1 VPPTECGWRISSVQ
15 GVLRKVASSLADVEI
30 GVRVAVGSTVNL
42 QISTDAERGQS
53 PDIGCVIDPQVLL
66 TCDSTREQATA

>member
-1 VPPTECGWRISSVQ
+1 VYKESFEKSRALSRMLKLVFG
-15 GVLRKVASSLADVEI
+15 LRSA
-30 GVRVAVGSTVNL
+30 STVNL

-53 PDIGCVIDPQVLL
+53 LDIGCVIDPQVLL